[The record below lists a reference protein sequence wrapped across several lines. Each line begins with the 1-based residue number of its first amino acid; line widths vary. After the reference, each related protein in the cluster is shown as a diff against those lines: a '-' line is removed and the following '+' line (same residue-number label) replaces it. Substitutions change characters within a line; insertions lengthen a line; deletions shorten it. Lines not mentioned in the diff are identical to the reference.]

1 MAMVL
6 LAASSCV
13 GNIGSG
19 LPAPMEGVYVDSHS
33 SVSPDEVWRL
43 LEYVAPRCPVRGVNF
58 EMDSGF
64 PPFSRLVEELARARA
79 ILKRCGA
86 SAA

>member
-1 MAMVL
+1 MQEKFAHV
-6 LAASSCV
+6 SS
-13 GNIGSG
+13 
-19 LPAPMEGVYVDSHS
+19 
-33 SVSPDEVWRL
+33 DEVWRL
-43 LEYVAPRCPVRGVNF
+43 LEYVAPRCLVRGVNF

-79 ILKRCGA
+79 ILARCRA